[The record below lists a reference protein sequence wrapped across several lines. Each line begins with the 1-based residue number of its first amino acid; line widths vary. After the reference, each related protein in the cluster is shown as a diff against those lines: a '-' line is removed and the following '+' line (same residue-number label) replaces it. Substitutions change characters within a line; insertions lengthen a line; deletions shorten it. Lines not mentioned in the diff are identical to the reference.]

1 MKEQTIDIY
10 GASENNLK
18 HISLHIP
25 KGKITVFTGVSGSGK
40 TSLCIDTL
48 TSASRRE
55 LNSTFPSFV
64 QQYLPKYGRPH
75 VDRIEHLPVVIVIDQ
90 KKVTP
95 NARSTVGTYTDTY
108 SLLRLLF
115 SRVGKP
121 FAGYSDSF
129 SFNHPLG
136 RCPRCDGLG
145 EVTDLDPHKLVDF
158 DKCLNDEG
166 VIHYAAYSPGQ
177 WRWIRYAL
185 SGYFDLDKKIR
196 DYSEEELERF
206 LYSPQVK
213 PEHPLPGWPKT
224 AKYEGLITRMYR
236 SSIRSEEGKAHR
248 EWLEPMITTGVCPA
262 CHGARLNEK
271 VLSCRIAGRNIAEVS
286 DMTVPEILDW
296 LGEIH
301 DPLAVDLVHEL
312 TVRLGALEEIGLSY
326 LSLSR
331 PVGTLSGGEAQRCKI
346 ARYIHSSLSD
356 LVYVLDEPSVG
367 LHSRDI
373 GLMKRS
379 IERLKEHGNTILL
392 IEHHKEMISIA
403 DHVVDLGPGSGAQ
416 GGKILF
422 EGSYEEL
429 LRSDTLTGREL
440 TGRTAFR
447 ETVREP
453 KDWFPMKKVSL
464 HNLAGFDIR
473 LPLGIFTVVAGVA
486 GSGKSSLME
495 SFRRAFP
502 DRVTYVEQKSIG
514 TSQRSTPGTYL
525 GASDAIRKAFSK
537 ENHVPVSMFTFNG
550 AGACPVCG
558 GKGVIVSDMAFMDA
572 IETPCEACG
581 GLRYS
586 EEARSY
592 TYRGMNIA
600 EAMDLSIEEALEA
613 FPGADIAVRLQP
625 MLEVG
630 LGYLHLNQSLSTLSG
645 GELQRLKLAS
655 CLRESGQILI
665 LDEPTDGLH
674 LADIRNMTALFQR
687 LTDQGNTLFVVEHN
701 LDVLKAADYV
711 IELGPGGGRLGG
723 RLIYEGVPR
732 GILSCKESV
741 TAPYLMDFPS
751 PA

>member
-1 MKEQTIDIY
+1 MSNETIDIY
-10 GASENNLK
+10 GARENNLK
-18 HISLHIP
+18 DITLHIP
-25 KGKITVFTGVSGSGK
+25 KHKITVFTGVSGSGK

-48 TSASRRE
+48 TACSRRE
-55 LNSTFPSFV
+55 LNATFPSFA
-64 QQYLPKYGRPH
+64 QQYLPKYGRPR

-108 SLLRLLF
+108 ALLRLLF

-145 EVTDLDPHKLVDF
+145 EVTELDPHKLVDF

-185 SGYFDLDKKIR
+185 SGYFDLDKKIK
-196 DYSEEELERF
+196 DYSDEELERF

-236 SSIRSEEGKAHR
+236 SSIRSEEGKRHR
-248 EWLEPMITTGVCPA
+248 DWLEPMVTTGTCPVCR
-262 CHGARLNEK
+262 GARLNEK
-271 VLSCRIAGRNIAEVS
+271 VLACRIGGKNIAEVC
-286 DMTVPEILDW
+286 DLAIPEILDW
-296 LGEIH
+296 LKEID
-301 DPLAVDLVHEL
+301 DPLAEDLKREL
-312 TVRLGALEEIGLSY
+312 MIRLTALCEIGLSY
-326 LSLSR
+326 LSLAR

-346 ARYIHSSLSD
+346 ARYINSSLSD

-373 GLMKRS
+373 GLMRRS
-379 IERLKEHGNTILL
+379 IQRLKDHGNTILL
-392 IEHHKEMISIA
+392 IEHHKEMIAIA
-403 DHVVDLGPGSGAQ
+403 DHIVDLGPGSGED
-416 GGKILF
+416 GGRVLF

-429 LRSDTLTGREL
+429 LRSGTLTGREL
-440 TGRTAFR
+440 TRKTFFR
-447 ETVREP
+447 KEVRKP
-453 KDWFPMKKVSL
+453 KGWFSLKDVSL
-464 HNLAGFDIR
+464 HNLTGFDID

-486 GSGKSSLME
+486 GSGKSSLLE

-502 DRVTYVEQKSIG
+502 EQVIYVEQKSIG
-514 TSQRSTPGTYL
+514 VNARSTPGTYL
-525 GASDAIRKAFSK
+525 GAADAIRKVFSK
-537 ENHVPVSMFTFNG
+537 ENHVPVQMFTFNG

-558 GKGVIVSDMAFMDA
+558 GKGIIVSDMAFMDA
-572 IETPCEACG
+572 IETPCEMCG

-592 TYRGMNIA
+592 RMRGMNIA
-600 EAMDLSIEEALEA
+600 EAMNLSIREALEV
-613 FPGADIAVRLQP
+613 FPEPDIAGKLQP
-625 MLEVG
+625 MLDVG
-630 LGYLHLNQSLSTLSG
+630 LGYLHLNQSLTTLSG

-655 CLRESGQILI
+655 FLKEKGQILI

-674 LADIRNMTALFQR
+674 PADVRNLIALFQK
-687 LTDQGNTLFVVEHN
+687 LTDQGNTLFAAEHN
-701 LDVLKAADYV
+701 LEVLKSADYM

-723 RLIYEGVPR
+723 RILYEGIPEKR
-732 GILSCKESV
+732 DALIR
-741 TAPYLMDFPS
+741 
-751 PA
+751 

>member
-1 MKEQTIDIY
+1 MNSETIDIY
-10 GASENNLK
+10 GACENNLK
-18 HISLHIP
+18 NITLHIP
-25 KGKITVFTGVSGSGK
+25 KHKITVFTGVSGSGK

-48 TSASRRE
+48 TSVSRRE
-55 LNSTFPSFV
+55 LNATFPSFV

-145 EVTDLDPHKLVDF
+145 EVTELDPHKLVDF
-158 DKCLNDEG
+158 DKCLNDED

-206 LYSPQVK
+206 LYSPQIK

-236 SSIRSEEGKAHR
+236 SSIRSEEGRRHR
-248 EWLEPMITTGVCPA
+248 DWLEPMITTGVCPV
-262 CHGARLNEK
+262 CRGARLNEK
-271 VLSCRIAGRNIAEVS
+271 VLACRIGGKNIAEVC
-286 DMTVPEILDW
+286 DLAIPEILEW
-296 LGEIH
+296 LKEIH
-301 DPLAVDLVHEL
+301 DPLAEDLKREL
-312 TVRLGALEEIGLSY
+312 TVRLSALCEIGLSY

-346 ARYIHSSLSD
+346 ARYINSALSD

-379 IERLKEHGNTILL
+379 IKRLKDHGNTILL

-403 DHVVDLGPGSGAQ
+403 DHVVDLGPGSGEA
-416 GGKILF
+416 GGRILF
-422 EGSYEEL
+422 EGSYDGL
-429 LRSDTLTGREL
+429 LKSGTLTGREL
-440 TGRTAFR
+440 TGSSAFK
-447 ETVREP
+447 EEVRKP
-453 KDWFPMKKVSL
+453 AGWFSMKNVSL
-464 HNLAGFDIR
+464 HNLTGFDID

-495 SFRRAFP
+495 SFRRACP
-502 DRVTYVEQKSIG
+502 ERVIYVEQRSIG
-514 TSQRSTPGTYL
+514 ANTRSTPGTYL
-525 GASDAIRKAFSK
+525 GAADAIRKAFSK
-537 ENHVPVSMFTFNG
+537 ENHIPVSMFTFNG

-558 GKGVIVSDMAFMDA
+558 GKGIIVSDMAFMDA
-572 IETPCEACG
+572 IETPCEMCG

-592 TYRGMNIA
+592 RMRGMNIA
-600 EAMDLSIEEALEA
+600 EAMDLSIREALEV
-613 FPGADIAVRLQP
+613 FPEPDIAGKLQP
-625 MLEVG
+625 MMDVG
-630 LGYLHLNQSLSTLSG
+630 LGYLHLNQSLTTLSG

-655 CLRESGQILI
+655 YLKESGQILI

-674 LADIRNMTALFQR
+674 PADVRNLIVLFQK
-687 LTDQGNTLFVVEHN
+687 LVDQGNTLFAAEHN

-723 RLIYEGVPR
+723 KILYEGIPEKLP
-732 GILSCKESV
+732 GCPEST
-741 TAPYLMDFPS
+741 TAPYLKWDT
-751 PA
+751 